1 MPNMQTPMTKPE
13 ANEGSQ
19 VAATP
24 RARVWYKHLSIQILL
39 AMVLGAIVG
48 YVWPER
54 ADSLKPL
61 GDLFIKLVRM
71 LVAPIIFCTVVHGIA
86 SVGEAKKVGRVAI
99 KSLIYFEVVTTI
111 ALILA
116 LLLVNFWAPGAGMHV
131 DLKSIADIGVKA
143 PAMPVSFGQFLLNL
157 VPASAVGAFSEG
169 EVIPVLFFS
178 LMFAF
183 GLLALGPKGKPL
195 VDIIHSITR
204 VLFKMIGFVM
214 YVAPIKRILGAIAFT
229 VGKFG
234 LPSLLALGKLVSE
247 FYVCCLLFVA
257 IVLTPIAYAA
267 GINILRLIRYF
278 AAELMIVVGTSSGE
292 TVFPNVFAKLR
303 RLGVEESIVAL
314 VLPTGYSFNHDGTCL
329 YWATVSVFLAQA
341 VGIHLSIG
349 QQLALLATMLF
360 TSKGGAGVAG
370 SAIVI
375 LATTLSATGVI
386 PVASV
391 GLILGV
397 HSLLSSAF
405 VPVNV
410 LGNSLATIV
419 IARTEKAVD
428 LQTLRS
434 ELQSGPEESVQVFCT
449 LRICIIACVE
459 VASLPLL
466 VRSLRASAI
475 VPCFRSSRKKAN
487 RASFHLFANPLHRPQ
502 RGKPSHA

>member
-1 MPNMQTPMTKPE
+1 MTTPTANPDEIE
-13 ANEGSQ
+13 AGRT
-19 VAATP
+19 AAP
-24 RARVWYKHLSIQILL
+24 PPHARAWYKHLSIQILL
-39 AMVLGAIVG
+39 AMILGVIVG
-48 YVWPER
+48 HLWPER
-54 ADSLKPL
+54 ADSWKPL

-99 KSLIYFEVVTTI
+99 KSLIYFEVVTTV

-116 LLLVNFWAPGAGMHV
+116 LLLVNFWAPGAAMHV
-131 DLKSIADIGVKA
+131 DIKTLADGAVKA
-143 PAMPVSFGQFLLNL
+143 PAKPISFGQFLLNL

-183 GLLALGPKGKPL
+183 GLLALGRKGKPL
-195 VDIIHSITR
+195 VDTIHSITQ

-214 YVAPIKRILGAIAFT
+214 YVAPIGAFGAIAFT

-234 LPSLLALGKLVSE
+234 LASLLALGKLVTE
-247 FYVCCLLFVA
+247 FYACCLLFVA
-257 IVLTPIAYAA
+257 IVLAPIAYAA
-267 GINILRLIRYF
+267 GVNILRLIRYF
-278 AAELMIVVGTSSGE
+278 AAELLIVVGTSSGE
-292 TVFPNVFAKLR
+292 SVFPNVYAKLR

-341 VGIHLSIG
+341 VGIHLTIG

-375 LATTLSATGVI
+375 LATTLSATGTI

-419 IARTEKAVD
+419 IARTERAVD
-428 LQTLRS
+428 LQALQS
-434 ELQSGPEESVQVFCT
+434 ELQSGPEEAAQV
-449 LRICIIACVE
+449 
-459 VASLPLL
+459 
-466 VRSLRASAI
+466 SAI
-475 VPCFRSSRKKAN
+475 
-487 RASFHLFANPLHRPQ
+487 
-502 RGKPSHA
+502 

>member
-1 MPNMQTPMTKPE
+1 
-13 ANEGSQ
+13 
-19 VAATP
+19 
-24 RARVWYKHLSIQILL
+24 
-39 AMVLGAIVG
+39 MVLGIIVG
-48 YVWPER
+48 HAWPER
-54 ADSLKPL
+54 ADSWKPL

-86 SVGEAKKVGRVAI
+86 SVGEARKVGRIAV

-111 ALILA
+111 ALLLA
-116 LLLVNFWAPGAGMHV
+116 LLLVNVWAPGAGMHV
-131 DLKSIADIGVKA
+131 DLKALADVAVKA
-143 PAMPVSFGQFLLNL
+143 PAKPLTFGQFLLSL

-183 GLLALGPKGKPL
+183 GLLALGSKGKPL
-195 VDIIHSITR
+195 VEIIHSISQ
-204 VLFKMIGFVM
+204 VLFKMIAFVM
-214 YVAPIKRILGAIAFT
+214 YVAPIGAFGAIAFI

-234 LPSLLALGKLVSE
+234 LSSLLALGKLVSE
-247 FYVCCLLFVA
+247 FYLCCLLFVA
-257 IVLTPIAYAA
+257 MVLAPIAYAA
-267 GINILRLIRYF
+267 GVNILRLIRYF
-278 AAELMIVVGTSSGE
+278 AAELLIVVGTSSGE
-292 TVFPNVFAKLR
+292 SVFPSVMAKLQ
-303 RLGVEESIVAL
+303 RLGVEESVVAL

-349 QQLALLATMLF
+349 QQLSLLAIMLF

-375 LATTLSATGVI
+375 LATTLSATDVI

-419 IARTEKAVD
+419 IGRMEQAVD
-428 LQTLRS
+428 LRTLQS
-434 ELQSGPEESVQVFCT
+434 ELQSGPEETAQ
-449 LRICIIACVE
+449 
-459 VASLPLL
+459 
-466 VRSLRASAI
+466 ASA
-475 VPCFRSSRKKAN
+475 
-487 RASFHLFANPLHRPQ
+487 L
-502 RGKPSHA
+502 

>member
-1 MPNMQTPMTKPE
+1 MKTPAAKLDVIG
-13 ANEGSQ
+13 ASQ
-19 VAATP
+19 VSATP
-24 RARVWYKHLSIQILL
+24 RARSWYKHLSVQILL
-39 AMVLGAIVG
+39 AMLLGAFVG
-48 YVWPER
+48 HTWPGR
-54 ADSLKPL
+54 ADAFKPF

-116 LLLVNFWAPGAGMHV
+116 LVLVNLSAPGAGMHV
-131 DLKSIADIGVKA
+131 DLKTLADSGVKA
-143 PAMPVSFGQFLLNL
+143 PAKAVTFGQFLLNL
-157 VPASAVGAFSEG
+157 VPASAVGAFAEG

-178 LMFAF
+178 VLFAF
-183 GLLALGPKGKPL
+183 GLLALGSKGKAL
-195 VDIIHSITR
+195 VDGIHSITQ

-214 YVAPIKRILGAIAFT
+214 YLAPIGAFGAIAFT

-234 LPSLLALGKLVSE
+234 LSSLLSLGKLVSE

-267 GINILRLIRYF
+267 GVNILRLIRYM

-292 TVFPNVFAKLR
+292 SVFPNLYAKLR

-370 SAIVI
+370 SAIVV
-375 LATTLSATGVI
+375 LATTLSATGDV

-397 HSLLSSAF
+397 HSLLSSVF

-419 IARTEKAVD
+419 IARTERAVD
-428 LQTLRS
+428 LQTLQS
-434 ELQSGPEESVQVFCT
+434 ELRSGPEETAQM
-449 LRICIIACVE
+449 
-459 VASLPLL
+459 
-466 VRSLRASAI
+466 SA
-475 VPCFRSSRKKAN
+475 
-487 RASFHLFANPLHRPQ
+487 L
-502 RGKPSHA
+502 

>member
-1 MPNMQTPMTKPE
+1 MPIMQTPAAKLDVTE
-13 ANEGSQ
+13 VSQ
-19 VAATP
+19 VSAAP
-24 RARVWYKHLSIQILL
+24 RVRAWYKHLSVQILL
-39 AMVLGAIVG
+39 AMLLGGIVG
-48 YVWPER
+48 YLWPQSAE
-54 ADSLKPL
+54 ALKPL
-61 GDLFIKLVRM
+61 GDLFIRLVRM

-99 KSLIYFEVVTTI
+99 KSLAYFEVVTTV

-116 LLLVNFWAPGAGMHV
+116 LLLVNVWAPGASMHV
-131 DLKSIADIGVKA
+131 DLKTLADSGVKA
-143 PAMPVSFGQFLLNL
+143 PAKPVTFGQFILNL
-157 VPASAVGAFSEG
+157 VPASAVGAFADG

-195 VDIIHSITR
+195 VDSIQSISQ

-214 YVAPIKRILGAIAFT
+214 WVAPVGAFGAVAFT

-234 LPSLLALGKLVSE
+234 PSSLVALGKLVSE

-257 IVLTPIAYAA
+257 IVLTPIAWSV
-267 GINILRLIRYF
+267 GVNILQLIRYF

-292 TVFPNVFAKLR
+292 SVFPSVNAKLR
-303 RLGVEESIVAL
+303 RLGIEESIVAL
-314 VLPTGYSFNHDGTCL
+314 VLPAGYSFNHDGTCL

-370 SAIVI
+370 SAIVV
-375 LATTLSATGVI
+375 LATTLSATGAI

-419 IARTEKAVD
+419 MARMERAVD
-428 LQTLRS
+428 LPTLQSR
-434 ELQSGPEESVQVFCT
+434 LQSGPEET
-449 LRICIIACVE
+449 
-459 VASLPLL
+459 
-466 VRSLRASAI
+466 
-475 VPCFRSSRKKAN
+475 VPSG
-487 RASFHLFANPLHRPQ
+487 L
-502 RGKPSHA
+502 

>member
-1 MPNMQTPMTKPE
+1 MPIMQTP
-13 ANEGSQ
+13 
-19 VAATP
+19 AAKLDVTEVGQLSAAP
-24 RARVWYKHLSIQILL
+24 RARAWYKHLSVQILL
-39 AMVLGAIVG
+39 AMLLGGIVG
-48 YVWPER
+48 YLWPQSAE
-54 ADSLKPL
+54 ALKPL
-61 GDLFIKLVRM
+61 GDLFIRLVRM

-99 KSLIYFEVVTTI
+99 KSLVYFEVVTTV

-116 LLLVNFWAPGAGMHV
+116 LLLVNVWAPGAGMHV
-131 DLKSIADIGVKA
+131 DLKTLADSGVKA
-143 PAMPVSFGQFLLNL
+143 PAKPLTFGQFILNL
-157 VPASAVGAFSEG
+157 VPASAVGAFADG

-195 VDIIHSITR
+195 VDSIQSIAQ

-214 YVAPIKRILGAIAFT
+214 WVAPVGAFGAVAFT

-234 LPSLLALGKLVSE
+234 PSSLVALGKLVSE

-257 IVLTPIAYAA
+257 IVLTPIAWSV
-267 GINILRLIRYF
+267 GVNILQLIRYF
-278 AAELMIVVGTSSGE
+278 GAELMIVVGTSSGE
-292 TVFPNVFAKLR
+292 SVFPSVNAKLR
-303 RLGVEESIVAL
+303 RLGIEESIVAL
-314 VLPTGYSFNHDGTCL
+314 VLPAGYSFNHDGTCL

-370 SAIVI
+370 SAIVV
-375 LATTLSATGVI
+375 LATTLSATGAI

-419 IARTEKAVD
+419 MARMERAVD
-428 LQTLRS
+428 LPTLQSR
-434 ELQSGPEESVQVFCT
+434 LQSGPEET
-449 LRICIIACVE
+449 
-459 VASLPLL
+459 
-466 VRSLRASAI
+466 
-475 VPCFRSSRKKAN
+475 VPSG
-487 RASFHLFANPLHRPQ
+487 L
-502 RGKPSHA
+502 

>member
-1 MPNMQTPMTKPE
+1 MQTPAAKLDVTE
-13 ANEGSQ
+13 LSQ
-19 VAATP
+19 VSAAP
-24 RARVWYKHLSIQILL
+24 RVRAWYKHLSFQILL
-39 AMVLGAIVG
+39 AMLSGGIVG
-48 YVWPER
+48 YLWPQSAE
-54 ADSLKPL
+54 ALKPL
-61 GDLFIKLVRM
+61 GDLFIRLVRM

-99 KSLIYFEVVTTI
+99 KSLVYFEVVTTV

-116 LLLVNFWAPGAGMHV
+116 LLLVNVWAPGAGMHV
-131 DLKSIADIGVKA
+131 DLKTLADSGVKA
-143 PAMPVSFGQFLLNL
+143 PAKPVTFGQFILNL
-157 VPASAVGAFSEG
+157 VPASAVGAFADG

-195 VDIIHSITR
+195 VDSIQSIAQ

-214 YVAPIKRILGAIAFT
+214 WVAPVGAFGAVAFT

-234 LPSLLALGKLVSE
+234 PSSLVALGKLVSE
-247 FYVCCLLFVA
+247 FYVCCFLFVA
-257 IVLTPIAYAA
+257 IVLTPIAWSV
-267 GINILRLIRYF
+267 GVNILQLIRYF

-292 TVFPNVFAKLR
+292 SVFPSVNAKLR
-303 RLGVEESIVAL
+303 RLGIEESIVAL
-314 VLPTGYSFNHDGTCL
+314 VLPAGYSFNHDGTCL

-370 SAIVI
+370 SAIVV
-375 LATTLSATGVI
+375 LATTLSATGAI

-419 IARTEKAVD
+419 MARMERAVD
-428 LQTLRS
+428 LPTLQSR
-434 ELQSGPEESVQVFCT
+434 LQSGPEET
-449 LRICIIACVE
+449 
-459 VASLPLL
+459 
-466 VRSLRASAI
+466 
-475 VPCFRSSRKKAN
+475 VPSG
-487 RASFHLFANPLHRPQ
+487 L
-502 RGKPSHA
+502 

>member
-1 MPNMQTPMTKPE
+1 MPTMQTPAAKLDVTE
-13 ANEGSQ
+13 ISQ
-19 VAATP
+19 VSAARRG
-24 RARVWYKHLSIQILL
+24 RAWYKHLSIQILL
-39 AMVLGAIVG
+39 AMSLGAIVG
-48 YVWPER
+48 YLWPQSAE
-54 ADSLKPL
+54 AWKPL
-61 GDLFIKLVRM
+61 GDLFIRVVRM

-86 SVGEAKKVGRVAI
+86 SVGEAKKVGRVAV

-111 ALILA
+111 ALVLA
-116 LLLVNFWAPGAGMHV
+116 LILVNLWAPGAGMHV
-131 DLKSIADIGVKA
+131 DLKTLADSGVKA
-143 PAMPVSFGQFLLNL
+143 PARPLTFGQFILNL
-157 VPASAVGAFSEG
+157 VPTSAVGAFADG

-183 GLLALGPKGKPL
+183 GLLALGPRGKPL
-195 VDIIHSITR
+195 VDSIQSIAQ

-214 YVAPIKRILGAIAFT
+214 WVAPLGAFGAVAFT

-234 LPSLLALGKLVSE
+234 PSSLLALGKLVSE

-257 IVLTPIAYAA
+257 IVLTPIAWAV
-267 GINILRLIRYF
+267 GVNILQLIRYF

-292 TVFPNVFAKLR
+292 SVFPSVNAKLR
-303 RLGVEESIVAL
+303 RLGIDESIVAL
-314 VLPTGYSFNHDGTCL
+314 VLPAGYSFNHDGTCL

-370 SAIVI
+370 SAIVV
-375 LATTLSATGVI
+375 LSTTLSATGVI

-419 IARTEKAVD
+419 MARMERAVD
-428 LQTLRS
+428 LPTLQS
-434 ELQSGPEESVQVFCT
+434 KLQSGPEETAQ
-449 LRICIIACVE
+449 
-459 VASLPLL
+459 
-466 VRSLRASAI
+466 ASA
-475 VPCFRSSRKKAN
+475 
-487 RASFHLFANPLHRPQ
+487 L
-502 RGKPSHA
+502 

>member
-1 MPNMQTPMTKPE
+1 MHTPAIKPE
-13 ANEGSQ
+13 VAGASQASGS
-19 VAATP
+19 P
-24 RARVWYKHLSIQILL
+24 RARSWYKHLSVQIFL
-39 AMVLGAIVG
+39 AMVLGVIVG
-48 YVWPER
+48 HVWPER
-54 ADSLKPL
+54 ADALKPL

-111 ALILA
+111 ALVLA
-116 LLLVNFWAPGAGMHV
+116 LVLVNLWAPGAGMHV
-131 DLKSIADIGVKA
+131 DLKSLADTAVKA
-143 PAMPVSFGQFLLNL
+143 PAKPVSFGQFLLNL
-157 VPASAVGAFSEG
+157 VPASAVGAFAEG

-183 GLLALGPKGKPL
+183 GLLALGSKGKPL
-195 VDIIHSITR
+195 VDTIHSITQ

-214 YVAPIKRILGAIAFT
+214 YVAPIGAFGAIAFT

-234 LPSLLALGKLVSE
+234 VSSLLALGKLVTE

-257 IVLTPIAYAA
+257 IVLTPIAYAC
-267 GINILRLIRYF
+267 GINILRLIRYI

-292 TVFPNVFAKLR
+292 TVFPNIYAKLR

-329 YWATVSVFLAQA
+329 YWATASVFLAQA
-341 VGIHLSIG
+341 VGIHLTIG

-375 LATTLSATGVI
+375 LATTLSATGAI

-410 LGNSLATIV
+410 LGNSLAAIV
-419 IARTEKAVD
+419 IARTEQAVD
-428 LQTLRS
+428 LQTLQS
-434 ELQSGPEESVQVFCT
+434 ELQSGPEET
-449 LRICIIACVE
+449 AE
-459 VASLPLL
+459 
-466 VRSLRASAI
+466 ASA
-475 VPCFRSSRKKAN
+475 
-487 RASFHLFANPLHRPQ
+487 L
-502 RGKPSHA
+502 

>member
-1 MPNMQTPMTKPE
+1 MQTPAAKLNGSE
-13 ANEGSQ
+13 VSQ
-19 VAATP
+19 VSATP
-24 RARVWYKHLSIQILL
+24 HTRSWHKHLSVQILI
-39 AMVLGAIVG
+39 AMVLGIIVG
-48 YVWPER
+48 HVWPER

-86 SVGEAKKVGRVAI
+86 GVGEAKKVGRVAI

-116 LLLVNFWAPGAGMHV
+116 LLLVNLWAPGAGMHV
-131 DLKSIADIGVKA
+131 DLKALADTAVKA
-143 PAMPVSFGQFLLNL
+143 PAKPLTFGQFLLNL
-157 VPASAVGAFSEG
+157 VPASAVGAFAEG

-195 VDIIHSITR
+195 VDSIHTITQ

-214 YVAPIKRILGAIAFT
+214 YIAPIGAFGAIAFT

-234 LPSLLALGKLVSE
+234 LPSLLALGKMVSE
-247 FYVCCLLFVA
+247 FYACCLLFVA
-257 IVLTPIAYAA
+257 VVLTPIAYAA
-267 GINILRLIRYF
+267 GVNILRLIRYL
-278 AAELMIVVGTSSGE
+278 ADELMIVVGTSSGE
-292 TVFPNVFAKLR
+292 TVFPNVYAKLR

-314 VLPTGYSFNHDGTCL
+314 VLPAGYSFNHDGTCL
-329 YWATVSVFLAQA
+329 YWGTVSVFLAQA

-370 SAIVI
+370 SAIVV
-375 LATTLSATGVI
+375 LATTLSATDLI

-397 HSLLSSAF
+397 HSLLSSVF

-419 IARTEKAVD
+419 IARTERAVD
-428 LQTLRS
+428 LQTLQS
-434 ELQSGPEESVQVFCT
+434 ELQNGPDE
-449 LRICIIACVE
+449 IAKG
-459 VASLPLL
+459 
-466 VRSLRASAI
+466 SA
-475 VPCFRSSRKKAN
+475 P
-487 RASFHLFANPLHRPQ
+487 
-502 RGKPSHA
+502 